1 MWWDLNP
8 WPPLGAL
15 TTELHNHFR
24 ITRNM
29 VLFSTNNLVSTTWVR
44 NIPTSITTK
53 TPNPIFFLSPF
64 RERAFTCESGPRW
77 DSNPRL
83 SDCQSDALANWATG
97 PWKLSCLRSNSRLTT
112 GAIVIDSTIRFY
124 MTSENVSG
132 ESGTRTHDYGR
143 DRTLKTLLYDSFSRI
158 LYLRV
163 LPTEL
168 SLRFE
173 LFKVQPKRL
182 GLAGLNP
189 TSSSTIRFYP
199 TSENVNKNP

>member
-1 MWWDLNP
+1 M
-8 WPPLGAL
+8 GAL

-24 ITRNM
+24 IPRNM

-44 NIPTSITTK
+44 NIPTPITTK

-64 RERAFTCESGPRW
+64 RGRAFHMWEWTTMGFEPTTFWLPVRRST
-77 DSNPRL
+77 
-83 SDCQSDALANWATG
+83 NWATS

-124 MTSENVSG
+124 TTSENVSG

-173 LFKVQPKRL
+173 LFQVQPKRL